1 MKMLRS
7 CRLLLW
13 QVALRLSYNVVIGKT
28 IQKRLFSDI
37 RHFAVVSAFLSMVV
51 QPGLNLNV
59 GLGFFEHDLCLC
71 GLCRISWLPSKS

>member
-37 RHFAVVSAFLSMVV
+37 RHFGSR
-51 QPGLNLNV
+51 
-59 GLGFFEHDLCLC
+59 FESQCWI
-71 GLCRISWLPSKS
+71 RVF